1 MVWPSLLTSFGR
13 SEMKSLWNWGS
24 MTCIMCRTWVGS
36 QIWISSSTAIRRSAL
51 LHIYRTKFTLLRH
64 LPPTSIFSYQF
75 WYSIN
80 KIVTNINNYT
90 WNVCSHSMSL
100 GGGCSLDGILGRW
113 PPAYDGM
120 IVVFFKF
127 PNVLWL
133 WMGIRHKI
141 FIESYKKSV
150 NTYYHETRWDR
161 ENFQID
167 KLIT

>member
-1 MVWPSLLTSFGR
+1 MISMKPSHHEYLKWFRSIQDTQNQNNNLKCTYAKYCHSFGRWWPSLLTSFGS

-36 QIWISSSTAIRRSAL
+36 QICISSSTAIRRSAL

-64 LPPTSIFSYQF
+64 LPPTSIFFYQF

-113 PPAYDGM
+113 PPA
-120 IVVFFKF
+120 
-127 PNVLWL
+127 
-133 WMGIRHKI
+133 
-141 FIESYKKSV
+141 
-150 NTYYHETRWDR
+150 
-161 ENFQID
+161 
-167 KLIT
+167 

>member
-1 MVWPSLLTSFGR
+1 MKTEPSWIFKVISQYTGYSKSKEQSYVYWYKILALILQMVRPSLLTSFGS

-36 QIWISSSTAIRRSAL
+36 QICISSSTAIRRSAL
-51 LHIYRTKFTLLRH
+51 LHIYRTKLTLLRH
-64 LPPTSIFSYQF
+64 LPPASIFSYQF

-113 PPAYDGM
+113 PPA
-120 IVVFFKF
+120 
-127 PNVLWL
+127 
-133 WMGIRHKI
+133 
-141 FIESYKKSV
+141 
-150 NTYYHETRWDR
+150 
-161 ENFQID
+161 
-167 KLIT
+167 

>member
-1 MVWPSLLTSFGR
+1 MISMKTEPSWIFHSIQDTQNQNNNLMCTDTKYCHSFGRWWPSLLTSFGS

-113 PPAYDGM
+113 PPA
-120 IVVFFKF
+120 
-127 PNVLWL
+127 
-133 WMGIRHKI
+133 
-141 FIESYKKSV
+141 
-150 NTYYHETRWDR
+150 
-161 ENFQID
+161 
-167 KLIT
+167 